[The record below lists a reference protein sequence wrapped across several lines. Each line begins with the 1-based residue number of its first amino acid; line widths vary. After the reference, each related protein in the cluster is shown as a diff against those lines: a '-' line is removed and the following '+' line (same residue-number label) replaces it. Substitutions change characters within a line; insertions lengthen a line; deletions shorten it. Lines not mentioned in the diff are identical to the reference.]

1 MTAQE
6 DENGAA
12 TTSTTATAS
21 SHDTNNATSA
31 EEPKNNGIC
40 RVRLEEH
47 LNQRRVSFTPHEYSF
62 AKHVIQKGDD
72 SDVQVL
78 ATTLKDQDLFFVT
91 HHEPNDTDNEDR
103 RNEQEEKEQDN
114 EQEESKDS
122 LGSFVPSTT
131 PTPSSQTPPAPSLLL
146 FSPAGS
152 IRRQSRIEVRRSCTT
167 QAELW
172 KRAAHHI
179 AQRTKAQTLLQSP
192 QSPQSQPQPSPVGDE
207 DDRGGL
213 RPRSL
218 SVAGVPNAL
227 PATTTTATVSPP
239 PPRMVDMVTAILS
252 MKDDRNFPGDNEKK
266 EDENASWILDAST
279 DDDDDSRSGGKS
291 RDGSSSGAGPV
302 EPKDS
307 STDQPNPEEEE
318 LVASTS
324 SSHHPPLLTRRAS
337 LNLYNGEGFEVG
349 EEELFDINSTPH
361 YDPWDEETDRT
372 GHTFDFHIL
381 GTSHY
386 DESVLPHVL
395 SPPLMQALQESLPY
409 SQRGES
415 FWLKYSMVRDGAS
428 LSTLLRQVRGSTNTL
443 LAMETID
450 GQVFGAYC
458 TSPWTTQPHFYG
470 TGDSSFV
477 WRMNHSRMEMADSVW
492 EQAKRETD
500 LDMFHHSS
508 SAAAAHLQQ
517 PAPAQSNPMMV
528 QLCQS
533 NRLGIGAGTPSVP
546 ITLSSTGEVYNPQD
560 FGFAIALGESLLE
573 VCSSACLSYDS
584 PPLLRP
590 TNYHHHPTDDDYD
603 HHHHHLGG
611 HHGGAGVPMELINL
625 EVWALTPFLTEEEA
639 RHMEYHRLF
648 LKRNATF

>member
-1 MTAQE
+1 MASPE
-6 DENGAA
+6 EKYAA
-12 TTSTTATAS
+12 TTSGTETTSRATNMTTTTEG
-21 SHDTNNATSA
+21 TNN
-31 EEPKNNGIC
+31 NNGVC

-62 AKHVIQKGDD
+62 AKHVIQMGDD
-72 SDVQVL
+72 SDVEVL
-78 ATTLKDQDLFFVT
+78 ATTLKDQDLFFVA
-91 HHEPNDTDNEDR
+91 HHEPNDRNNHEDR

-114 EQEESKDS
+114 EQEEMKDS
-122 LGSFVPSTT
+122 LGAFFSSTAQTT
-131 PTPSSQTPPAPSLLL
+131 PTSQTP

-152 IRRQSRIEVRRSCTT
+152 IRRQSRIEIRRSCTT

-172 KRAAHHI
+172 KRAARHI
-179 AQRTKAQTLLQSP
+179 AQRTKTQELLLQSP
-192 QSPQSQPQPSPVGDE
+192 QSPQSQPQPSPAGDY

-213 RPRSL
+213 RPRSF
-218 SVAGVPNAL
+218 SVAGVPSSAL
-227 PATTTTATVSPP
+227 PATTSATTMPP
-239 PPRMVDMVTAILS
+239 PPKMVDMVASILS
-252 MKDDRNFPGDNEKK
+252 MKGDKSRLLDNEQKQ
-266 EDENASWILDAST
+266 DENASWTLDVST
-279 DDDDDSRSGGKS
+279 DDEDDSRSGGKS
-291 RDGSSSGAGPV
+291 HSITSSDSRDR
-302 EPKDS
+302 
-307 STDQPNPEEEE
+307 PETKEE
-318 LVASTS
+318 LATTTS
-324 SSHHPPLLTRRAS
+324 SSPHPPLLTRSAS

-349 EEELFDINSTPH
+349 EEELFDINATPH

-409 SQRGES
+409 AQRGES

-458 TSPWTTQPHFYG
+458 TSPWTIQPHFYG

-477 WRMNHSRMEMADSVW
+477 WRMNHSRMEMAESVW

-500 LDMFHHSS
+500 LDIFHHS
-508 SAAAAHLQQ
+508 SAAAAHL
-517 PAPAQSNPMMV
+517 PSPGGLPSTPMMV

-533 NRLGIGAGTPSVP
+533 NRLGVGAGTPSVP
-546 ITLSSTGEVYNPQD
+546 ITLSSTGDVYNPQD

-590 TNYHHHPTDDDYD
+590 TM
-603 HHHHHLGG
+603 HHHHNDNDHD
-611 HHGGAGVPMELINL
+611 HDHRPAADHGGGVPVELINL
-625 EVWALTPFLTEEEA
+625 EIWALTPFITEEEA